1 MYGNQMYGNPMYGN
15 GHGGTETKLEPW
27 ATGHG
32 SDTQHITAHAEGP
45 ARYEREGELESGL
58 GEGGEGLK
66 SKSGIVVTNS
76 FESRE
81 GLA

>member
-1 MYGNQMYGNPMYGN
+1 MYGQYGNQYAGNM
-15 GHGGTETKLEPW
+15 ETKLQPW
-27 ATGHG
+27 TSGHG

-45 ARYEREGELESGL
+45 ARYEREGELEEGV
-58 GEGGEGLK
+58 GEGFEGELK
-66 SKSGIVVTNS
+66 GKNGIVVTNS